1 MMNMCFVTSLYY
13 ATLHFFSEMWKS
25 NQSFSCRRE
34 KIVQCNTHLQGHP
47 SVFPTAFLE
56 DKMAFIIM
64 STRMVLWLTIM
75 LLLVASSESETCDG
89 RGFPGRPGIP
99 GVPGTDGK
107 DGAKGEKGDK
117 GEDAVPIIGPKGDHG
132 IPGLP
137 VGPKGDRGDFTGVDT
152 PNQYFVF
159 SYKKSSRSQRVLPD
173 KLIVFDIPLISG
185 TGDVLNSDGFF
196 EVGKAGM
203 YYISYHISS
212 SQSACLRIQVGEEE
226 KVKFCD
232 APGMI
237 MVTAGSVVLPLK
249 TGDKVSVQTT
259 ALSSIFSRDTD
270 CTFTGFM
277 LFPMI
282 G

>member
-1 MMNMCFVTSLYY
+1 
-13 ATLHFFSEMWKS
+13 MWKS

-132 IPGLP
+132 IPGLPGRPGEKGDTGLQGPPGP